1 MIQWGPFL
9 VFTFPVKARNRQ
21 FPQSW
26 PGKDMKR
33 WMVKEGND
41 IYDYPESNGNSKDW
55 NSWPRPLCG
64 ESCKTFF
71 FFFLL
76 SETVTAH
83 HIEESGI
90 GQSDLSMEDEGI

>member
-1 MIQWGPFL
+1 MIIQRAMVIARTGTRGHDPFVVNHAKL
-9 VFTFPVKARNRQ
+9 
-21 FPQSW
+21 
-26 PGKDMKR
+26 
-33 WMVKEGND
+33 
-41 IYDYPESNGNSKDW
+41 
-55 NSWPRPLCG
+55 
-64 ESCKTFF
+64 

>member
-1 MIQWGPFL
+1 MIIQRAMVIARTGTRGHDPFVVNHAKL
-9 VFTFPVKARNRQ
+9 
-21 FPQSW
+21 
-26 PGKDMKR
+26 
-33 WMVKEGND
+33 
-41 IYDYPESNGNSKDW
+41 
-55 NSWPRPLCG
+55 
-64 ESCKTFF
+64 F